1 MLGTPWQFGDNSITM
16 QDATFASNF
25 TGQDGTE
32 YQAPDGYQYIIVTAD
47 LTLVSVRWSDLNDFP
62 LDNGSADAVYP
73 IDQDLSQALTGV
85 NFYTATT
92 TAPARIKLVYQV
104 PTAIDDLTRCSIYVS
119 LGSDSHGYAVDKDF
133 VLMANPQ
140 G

>member
-1 MLGTPWQFGDNSITM
+1 M

-62 LDNGSADAVYP
+62 LDPGDFQNITYP
-73 IDQDLSQALTGV
+73 IDRALSAALTGV
-85 NFYTATT
+85 DFYTATT

-104 PTAIDDLTRCSIYVS
+104 PTTIGDLTRCIIYVS
-119 LGSDSHGYAVDKDF
+119 LGGDSHGYAIARNFLLMDVD
-133 VLMANPQ
+133 Q